1 MKKEA
6 LLLID
11 IQNIYF
17 SPGDM
22 LLHKPLEA
30 AEKATILLKKFRV
43 EEKTIIHI
51 QHNFETGYE
60 IHNLVEPINGEKII
74 HKDYP
79 SSFFLTDLQEYLQA
93 NNISHL
99 VVVGMMSHMCV
110 DTTVRACQSYGYKVT
125 VIEDACATMTLEHNG
140 KVIDAETVHTVYM
153 ASLNDGFAK
162 VMKLEDFY
170 EDKR

>member
-43 EEKTIIHI
+43 EEKTSIHI

-60 IHNLVEPINGEKII
+60 IL
-74 HKDYP
+74 
-79 SSFFLTDLQEYLQA
+79 SFCFGQY
-93 NNISHL
+93 SG
-99 VVVGMMSHMCV
+99 VG
-110 DTTVRACQSYGYKVT
+110 
-125 VIEDACATMTLEHNG
+125 
-140 KVIDAETVHTVYM
+140 
-153 ASLNDGFAK
+153 
-162 VMKLEDFY
+162 
-170 EDKR
+170 